1 MNWTEKYRP
10 KRFEE
15 IKGQKLAIEKIKNF
29 IADFNLKKPKTK
41 KAIALHGPPG
51 TGKTS
56 MVHALATEINSEI
69 FELNASDLRNKEKLR
84 EILKPAIEQQ
94 SLKKN
99 WKIILLDEV
108 DGISATDR
116 GGITELI
123 TLIELSPYPVILT
136 ANDIWKKQLSPL
148 RKKLELLQLKEIDTQ
163 IIKEVLIDILRKEK
177 VFVSH
182 NIITDISVRAK
193 GDIRAAINDLE
204 AISGVEKPEIST
216 DERNKEISIFNALK
230 KIFKEQTTKETLEV
244 FDSVNMAQDE
254 ILLWVEENIPEEYHG
269 EELARAY
276 DLLSKADVFR
286 GRIYKQ
292 QYWRFLVY
300 INILLSGG
308 ISASKKN
315 IKTNFTTYKR
325 PTRILKMWLN
335 NQKTFHKK
343 SIAQKYAKYVHIG
356 EKRAMHE
363 FPILK
368 QILNSNP
375 KITQELKLSEEEI
388 GYLKN

>member
-84 EILKPAIEQQ
+84 EILKPAIQQQ